1 MGRPGPGGHATWT
14 DPGTG
19 REHRADTETCGHC
32 NRIWIVRATTGE
44 GSPGGFCRLCMR
56 AVCDVCERRGKCVPF
71 ERRLEAMEA
80 KDAFGR
86 AFDLLRGA
94 G

>member
-1 MGRPGPGGHATWT
+1 
-14 DPGTG
+14 
-19 REHRADTETCGHC
+19 
-32 NRIWIVRATTGE
+32 
-44 GSPGGFCRLCMR
+44 MR